1 MEKIIEILERT
12 DVIYDTKLNDV
23 VTRIEQ
29 MDVADEKFTK
39 LLDTLTSL
47 ISLKLQKQSFIED
60 YNARQIKVETKE
72 EE

>member
-12 DVIYDTKLNDV
+12 DLIYDDKLNDV
-23 VTRIEQ
+23 VNRIEQ

-47 ISLKLQKQSFIED
+47 IGLKLQKQSFIEN
-60 YNARQIKVETKE
+60 YNARKIKVETKE
-72 EE
+72 EL

>member
-12 DVIYDTKLNDV
+12 DLIYDAKLNDV
-23 VTRIEQ
+23 VNRIEQ

-47 ISLKLQKQSFIED
+47 IGLKLQKQSFIED
-60 YNARQIKVETKE
+60 YNARKIKVETKE
-72 EE
+72 EL

>member
-72 EE
+72 EL

>member
-12 DVIYDTKLNDV
+12 DLIYDAKLNDV
-23 VTRIEQ
+23 VNRIEQ

-47 ISLKLQKQSFIED
+47 IGLKLQKQSFIED
-60 YNARQIKVETKE
+60 YNSRKIKVETKE
-72 EE
+72 EL

>member
-12 DVIYDTKLNDV
+12 DLIYDTKLNDV
-23 VTRIEQ
+23 VNRIEQ

-60 YNARQIKVETKE
+60 YNARKIKVETKE
-72 EE
+72 EL

>member
-12 DVIYDTKLNDV
+12 DLIYDAKLNDV
-23 VTRIEQ
+23 VNRIEQ

-60 YNARQIKVETKE
+60 YNARKIKVETKE
-72 EE
+72 EL

>member
-47 ISLKLQKQSFIED
+47 IGLKLQKQSFIED

-72 EE
+72 EL

>member
-12 DVIYDTKLNDV
+12 DLIYDAKLNDV
-23 VTRIEQ
+23 VNRIEQ

-47 ISLKLQKQSFIED
+47 IGLKLQKQSFIED
-60 YNARQIKVETKE
+60 YNTRKIKVETKE
-72 EE
+72 EL

>member
-12 DVIYDTKLNDV
+12 DLIYDAKLSDV
-23 VTRIEQ
+23 VNRIEQ

-47 ISLKLQKQSFIED
+47 IGLKLQKQSFIED
-60 YNARQIKVETKE
+60 YNARKIKVETKE
-72 EE
+72 EL

>member
-12 DVIYDTKLNDV
+12 DLIYDAKLNDV
-23 VTRIEQ
+23 VNRIEQ

-47 ISLKLQKQSFIED
+47 IGLKLQKQSFIED
-60 YNARQIKVETKE
+60 YKKKKMKVETKE
-72 EE
+72 EL

>member
-12 DVIYDTKLNDV
+12 DLIYDAKLNDV
-23 VTRIEQ
+23 VNRIEQ

-47 ISLKLQKQSFIED
+47 IGLKLQKQSFIED
-60 YNARQIKVETKE
+60 YNARKMKVETKE
-72 EE
+72 EL

>member
-12 DVIYDTKLNDV
+12 DLIYDAKLNDV
-23 VTRIEQ
+23 VNRIEQ
-29 MDVADEKFTK
+29 MDVADKKFTK

-60 YNARQIKVETKE
+60 YNARKIKVETKE
-72 EE
+72 EL

>member
-12 DVIYDTKLNDV
+12 DLIYDAKLNDV
-23 VTRIEQ
+23 VNRIEQ
-29 MDVADEKFTK
+29 IDVADEKFTK

-60 YNARQIKVETKE
+60 YNARKIKVETKE
-72 EE
+72 EL